1 MSGRTILASLVL
13 MAVVTYL
20 PRVLPLAIFRKR
32 ITNPFVQ
39 SFLLYMPFAIL
50 AAMVFPEAFSA
61 TSSLI
66 SAAAGVA
73 VALLLAWR
81 EKGLLIVALGA
92 TAAVFGGEW
101 LMRAMGF

>member
-1 MSGRTILASLVL
+1 MSGRDLLVSLVL
-13 MAVVTYL
+13 MAAVTYL

-50 AAMVFPEAFSA
+50 AAMVFPEVFSSTA
-61 TSSLI
+61 SLI
-66 SAAAGVA
+66 SAAVGVA

-92 TAAVFGGEW
+92 TAAVFVVEW
-101 LMRAMGF
+101 VLRLTGF